1 MSQESGQFQTLMSQG
16 HTSAWEQDWT
26 KALEYYRLALLE
38 NPQDAMALA
47 SAGLACYQMEQYDE
61 ALKFYLRCSSLT
73 PDDPMPF
80 EKMGRI
86 FEHTGS
92 IIEAVKAFMQCGEK
106 QLKARDAEHAI
117 AAFKEA
123 IRLDP
128 NNQTVRMRLA
138 MIYDKMGLKSECVTE
153 YLFVAALMQFSGDT
167 AKASQVVQYTLG
179 LEPQNQAAQNALML
193 LKTGQQMNL
202 PRPIKGATGPVRMAQ
217 VNQMENPTQTQEVLP
232 KYDPLTEARLVALKE
247 LASMLFEQADMANTD
262 EKVPMRRQIHL
273 LRGTGDLSSKD
284 AERSRARTHLSR
296 TIDLQTAGKD
306 DEAAVELERAIDLG
320 LNLSAA
326 EYVLALLTYQTSPEK
341 SLKHLQKAVRNPA
354 YSLASNLLMAV
365 IQEKAGQMKDSS
377 TYALQALKLAD
388 IQSVPKD
395 LESELT
401 QLYEP
406 ILEAHERI
414 KEDKDLANITKTIQA
429 QLMRSDWREYLKEA
443 RGQLPRQPEGS
454 PPIPLAEM
462 LLETTNSQVIE
473 ALTFIKQL
481 AAEGKFRTAMEEAF
495 HALTHAPTYLPL
507 HVQIGELLI
516 MEGRIHEAVEKFNL
530 VAYLYNVRG
539 EINQAV
545 RLLTRVA
552 KLAPMDLSVRDM
564 LIDLLITSNRMDEAV
579 QQYMDIANVHYLL
592 AELDLARGDYQK
604 ALSISQKTVTSRS
617 WAVQILNKLADIE
630 LQSLD
635 LKQAIKILEQLRS
648 LEPLDATTRATLID
662 LYLRIGLPSGAMNE
676 LDAYLRLLETA
687 GHSDRSE
694 RFLDDL
700 LEDRPDN
707 IDIQKRLVRYYQN
720 QNKVTEIIEK
730 LDALAEKCLRQENR
744 DGALATLQNL
754 IELNP
759 PNSNDYRRLYEELRT
774 QKK

>member
-1 MSQESGQFQTLMSQG
+1 MSQESAQFQTLMSQG
-16 HTSAWEQDWT
+16 HTAAWEQDWAR
-26 KALEYYRLALLE
+26 ALECYRLALLE
-38 NPQDAMALA
+38 TPQDAMALA
-47 SAGLACYQMEQYDE
+47 SAGLACYQLEQYDE
-61 ALKFYLRCSSLT
+61 ALKLYIRCSSLT

-86 FEHTGS
+86 FERTGS

-138 MIYDKMGLKSECVTE
+138 MIYDKMGLKAESVTE
-153 YLFVAALMQFSGDT
+153 YLFVAALMQFSGDPS
-167 AKASQVVQYTLG
+167 KASQVVQYTIQ
-179 LEPQNQAAQNALML
+179 LEPQNQAAQNAMMQ
-193 LKTGQQMNL
+193 LKTGQQMTL
-202 PRPIKGATGPVRMAQ
+202 PKPINAGTGPV
-217 VNQMENPTQTQEVLP
+217 VMEPLKQTDALSIEPEVLP
-232 KYDPLTEARLVALKE
+232 KYDPLTEARLVALKD
-247 LASMLFEQADMANTD
+247 LAGMLFDQTEAAKPD
-262 EKVPMRRQIHL
+262 ENVPMRRQIHL

-326 EYVLALLTYQTSPEK
+326 EYVLALLTYESNPQK
-341 SLKHLQKAVRNPA
+341 ALVHLQKAVRNPA
-354 YSLASNLLMAV
+354 YALASNLLMAQ
-365 IQEKAGQMKDSS
+365 IQEKAGVLKDSS

-388 IQSVPKD
+388 VLSVPRE

-406 ILEAHERI
+406 IIEAHERV
-414 KEDKDLANITKTIQA
+414 KEEKDLANITKTIQA
-429 QLMRSDWREYLKEA
+429 QLMRTDWREYLKEA
-443 RGQLPRQPEGS
+443 RRQLPHQPEGS

-473 ALTFIKQL
+473 ALALIKQL
-481 AAEGKFRTAMEEAF
+481 AAEGKIRTAMEEAF
-495 HALTHAPTYLPL
+495 YALTHAPTYLPL

-516 MEGRIHEAVEKFNL
+516 TEGRIHEAVEKFNL
-530 VAYLYNVRG
+530 VAYLYNLRG
-539 EINQAV
+539 ETNQAV

-564 LIDLLITSNRMDEAV
+564 LIDLLISSNRMDEAV

-604 ALSISQKTVTSRS
+604 ALSLSQKTVTSRN

-648 LEPLDATTRATLID
+648 LEPLDSTTRATLID

-676 LDAYLRLLETA
+676 LDGFLKLLETA

-694 RFLDDL
+694 RFLDTL

-707 IDIQKRLVRYYQN
+707 IDIQKRLIRYYQN
-720 QNKVTEIIEK
+720 KNRLPEIIEK

-744 DGALATLQNL
+744 EGALATLQNL
-754 IELNP
+754 IALNP
-759 PNSNDYRRLYEELRT
+759 PNSNEYRRLYEELRN

>member
-1 MSQESGQFQTLMSQG
+1 MSQESAPFQTLMSQG
-16 HTSAWEQDWT
+16 HTAAWDKDWA
-26 KALEYYRLALLE
+26 KALELYRQALLE
-38 NPQDAMALA
+38 NPQDAMGLA
-47 SAGLACYQMEQYDE
+47 SAGLACYQLEQYDE
-61 ALKFYLRCSSLT
+61 ALKFYIRCSSIT

-86 FEHTGS
+86 FEHTGA
-92 IIEAVKAFMQCGEK
+92 IIDAVKAFMQCGEK

-138 MIYDKMGLKSECVTE
+138 MIYDKMGLKAECVSE
-153 YLFVAALMQFSGDT
+153 YLFVAALMQFSGD
-167 AKASQVVQYTLG
+167 ASKASQVVQYTLG
-179 LEPQNQAAQNALML
+179 LEPNNQEAQNALMQ

-202 PRPIKGATGPVRMAQ
+202 PQSAKSGTGPVQ
-217 VNQMENPTQTQEVLP
+217 PIKTKQTEKLILVEETLP

-247 LASMLFEQADMANTD
+247 MAGMLFEQPEAASPDGQ
-262 EKVPMRRQIHL
+262 VPIRRQIHL

-284 AERSRARTHLSR
+284 AEKSRARTHLSR

-306 DEAAVELERAIDLG
+306 DEAAVEMERAIDLG

-326 EYVLALLTYQTSPEK
+326 EYLLALLIHPSNPQK
-341 SLKHLQKAVRNPA
+341 ALKHLQKAVRNPA
-354 YSLASNLLMAV
+354 YALASNLLMAQ
-365 IQEKAGQMKDSS
+365 IQEKAGQIKDSS
-377 TYALQALKLAD
+377 NYALQALKLAD
-388 IQSVPKD
+388 VLSVPRE
-395 LESELT
+395 LENELT

-406 ILEAHERI
+406 ILEAHERVN
-414 KEDKDLANITKTIQA
+414 EVKDLANITKTVQA
-429 QLMRSDWREYLKEA
+429 QLMRNDWREYLKEA
-443 RGQLPRQPEGS
+443 RRQLPRQPEGS

-473 ALTFIKQL
+473 ALALIKQL
-481 AAEGKFRTAMEEAF
+481 AAEGRLRTAMEEAF
-495 HALTHAPTYLPL
+495 YALTHAPTYLPL

-539 EINQAV
+539 ETNQAV

-564 LIDLLITSNRMDEAV
+564 LIDLLISSGRMDEAV

-592 AELDLARGDYQK
+592 AELDLAREDYQK
-604 ALSISQKTVTSRS
+604 ALSLSQKTVTSRT

-648 LEPLDATTRATLID
+648 LEPLDSTTRATLID
-662 LYLRIGLPSGAMNE
+662 LYLRIGLPSGALNE
-676 LDAYLRLLETA
+676 LDSFIRLLETA
-687 GHSDRSE
+687 GHTDRSE
-694 RFLDDL
+694 RFLDAL

-707 IDIQKRLVRYYQN
+707 IDIQKRLIRFFQN
-720 QNKVTEIIEK
+720 QNKQAEIIEK

-744 DGALATLQNL
+744 EGALATLQNL
-754 IELNP
+754 IAMNP
-759 PNSNDYRRLYEELRT
+759 PNSNDYRRLYEELRN

>member
-1 MSQESGQFQTLMSQG
+1 MSQESTQFQTLMSQG
-16 HTSAWEQDWT
+16 HTAAWEQDWV
-26 KALEYYRLALLE
+26 KALENYRLALLE

-47 SAGLACYQMEQYDE
+47 SAGLACFQLEQYDE
-61 ALKFYLRCSSLT
+61 ALKLYIRCSSVT

-86 FEHTGS
+86 YEHTGS

-138 MIYDKMGLKSECVTE
+138 MIYDKMGLKAESVTE
-153 YLFVAALMQFSGDT
+153 YLFVAALMQASGDPS
-167 AKASQVVQYTLG
+167 KASQVVQYTLQ
-179 LEPQNQAAQNALML
+179 LEPHNQAAQNAMMQ
-193 LKTGQQMNL
+193 LKTGQQMAL
-202 PRPIKGATGPVRMAQ
+202 PLSNKGGTGPVAAKSAKQ
-217 VNQMENPTQTQEVLP
+217 TENLTPAEEVAP
-232 KYDPLTEARLVALKE
+232 KYDPLTEARLIALKE
-247 LASMLFEQADMANTD
+247 MAGMLFDQSEGASVDGQ
-262 EKVPMRRQIHL
+262 VPMRRQIHL

-306 DEAAVELERAIDLG
+306 DDAAVELERAIDLG

-326 EYVLALLTYQTSPEK
+326 EYILALLTYEANPQK
-341 SLKHLQKAVRNPA
+341 ALKHLQKAVRNPA
-354 YSLASNLLMAV
+354 YALASNLLMAK
-365 IQEKAGQMKDSS
+365 IQEKAGQLKESS
-377 TYALQALKLAD
+377 SYALCALKLAD
-388 IQSVPKD
+388 VLSVPRE
-395 LESELT
+395 LENELT

-406 ILEAHERI
+406 ILEAHDRVTDE
-414 KEDKDLANITKTIQA
+414 KDLANITKIIQA
-429 QLMRSDWREYLKEA
+429 QLLRSDWREYLKEA

-473 ALTFIKQL
+473 ALALIKQL
-481 AAEGKFRTAMEEAF
+481 ASEGKIRTAMEEAF
-495 HALTHAPTYLPL
+495 YALTHAPTYLPL
-507 HVQIGELLI
+507 HVQIGELLL
-516 MEGRIHEAVEKFNL
+516 MENRIAEAVEKFNL

-539 EINQAV
+539 ETNQAI

-564 LIDLLITSNRMDEAV
+564 LIDLLISSGRMDEAV

-604 ALSISQKTVTSRS
+604 ALSLSQKTVTSRT

-648 LEPLDATTRATLID
+648 LEPLDSTTRATLID

-676 LDAYLRLLETA
+676 LDAFLRLLETA

-694 RFLDDL
+694 RFLDSL

-707 IDIQKRLVRYYQN
+707 IDIQKRLIRFFQN
-720 QNKVTEIIEK
+720 QNKQTEIIEK

-754 IELNP
+754 IALNP
-759 PNSNDYRRLYEELRT
+759 PNSNDYRRLYEELRN

>member
-1 MSQESGQFQTLMSQG
+1 MSQESAQFQTLMSQG
-16 HTSAWEQDWT
+16 HTAAWEQDWA
-26 KALEYYRLALLE
+26 KALENYRLALLE

-47 SAGLACYQMEQYDE
+47 SAGLACYQLEQYDE
-61 ALKFYLRCSSLT
+61 ALKYYLRCSSIT
-73 PDDPMPF
+73 PDDPMPY

-86 FEHTGS
+86 FEKTGS
-92 IIEAVKAFMQCGEK
+92 TIDAVKAFMQCGEK

-153 YLFVAALMQFSGDT
+153 YLYVAALMQHSGDT
-167 AKASQVVQYTLG
+167 SKASQVVQYTLG
-179 LEPQNQAAQNALML
+179 IEPQNQTAQNAMMQ
-193 LKTGQQMNL
+193 LKAGQQISL
-202 PRPIKGATGPVRMAQ
+202 PQSNKGRTEPGAEQ
-217 VNQMENPTQTQEVLP
+217 KSKQTDKLTPAEEVLP
-232 KYDPLTEARLVALKE
+232 KYDPLTEARLAALKE
-247 LASMLFEQADMANTD
+247 LAGMLFDQPETESPDGQ
-262 EKVPMRRQIHL
+262 VPMRRQIHL

-284 AERSRARTHLSR
+284 AEKSRARTHLSR

-306 DEAAVELERAIDLG
+306 GEAAVELERAIDLG

-326 EYVLALLTYQTSPEK
+326 EYVFALLTYESDPQK
-341 SLKHLQKAVRNPA
+341 ALKHLQKAVRNPSYA
-354 YSLASNLLMAV
+354 LASNLLMAQL
-365 IQEKAGQMKDSS
+365 QEKAGQLKESS
-377 TYALQALKLAD
+377 TCALKALILAD
-388 IQSVPKD
+388 VQSVPR
-395 LESELT
+395 EMENELT

-406 ILEAHERI
+406 ILEAHERVND
-414 KEDKDLANITKTIQA
+414 EKDLVNISKMIQA
-429 QLMRSDWREYLKEA
+429 QLMRNDWREYLKEA
-443 RGQLPRQPEGS
+443 RNQLPRQPEGS

-462 LLETTNSQVIE
+462 LLETSNSQVIE
-473 ALTFIKQL
+473 ALAEIKQL
-481 AAEGKFRTAMEEAF
+481 AAKGQLRTAMEEAF
-495 HALTHAPTYLPL
+495 YALTHSPTYLPL

-539 EINQAV
+539 ETNQAV
-545 RLLTRVA
+545 RLLTRVS

-564 LIDLLITSNRMDEAV
+564 LIDLLISSGRMDEAV

-592 AELDLARGDYQK
+592 AELDLARENYQK
-604 ALSISQKTVTSRS
+604 ALTLSQKTVTSRT
-617 WAVQILNKLADIE
+617 WAVQILNNLADIE

-648 LEPLDATTRATLID
+648 LEPLDSTTRATLID

-676 LDAYLRLLETA
+676 LDAFLRLLETA
-687 GHSDRSE
+687 GHTDRSE
-694 RFLDDL
+694 RFLDTL

-707 IDIQKRLVRYYQN
+707 VDIQKRLIRYYQT
-720 QNKVTEIIEK
+720 QNRQTEIIEK

-754 IELNP
+754 LSLDP
-759 PNSNDYRRLYEELRT
+759 PNSNDYRRLFEELKN

>member
-1 MSQESGQFQTLMSQG
+1 MSQESAQFQTLMSQG
-16 HTSAWEQDWT
+16 HTAAWEQDWA
-26 KALEYYRLALLE
+26 KALELYRQALLE
-38 NPQDAMALA
+38 NPQDAMGLA
-47 SAGLACYQMEQYDE
+47 SAGLACYQLEQYDE
-61 ALKFYLRCSSLT
+61 ALKFYIRCSSIT

-86 FEHTGS
+86 FEHTGA
-92 IIEAVKAFMQCGEK
+92 IIDAVKAFMQCGEK

-138 MIYDKMGLKSECVTE
+138 MIYDKMGLKAECVTE
-153 YLFVAALMQFSGDT
+153 YLFVAALMQSSGDT
-167 AKASQVVQYTLG
+167 SKASQVVQYTLG
-179 LEPQNQAAQNALML
+179 LEPNNQEVQHALMQ

-202 PRPIKGATGPVRMAQ
+202 PQSAKSESEPVQPIKTK
-217 VNQMENPTQTQEVLP
+217 QTDKLTLVEETLP
-232 KYDPLTEARLVALKE
+232 KYDPLTEARLVAVKE
-247 LASMLFEQADMANTD
+247 MAAMLFEQPEAVSPD
-262 EKVPMRRQIHL
+262 EQVPMRRQIHL
-273 LRGTGDLSSKD
+273 LRGTGVLSSKD
-284 AERSRARTHLSR
+284 AEKSRARTHLSR

-306 DEAAVELERAIDLG
+306 DEAAVEMERAIDLG

-326 EYVLALLTYQTSPEK
+326 EYLLALLIHTSNPQK
-341 SLKHLQKAVRNPA
+341 ALKHLQKAVRNPA
-354 YSLASNLLMAV
+354 YALASNLLMAQ
-365 IQEKAGQMKDSS
+365 IQEKAGQLKDSS
-377 TYALQALKLAD
+377 NYALQALKLAD
-388 IQSVPKD
+388 VLSVPRE
-395 LESELT
+395 LENELT

-406 ILEAHERI
+406 ILEAHERVN
-414 KEDKDLANITKTIQA
+414 EVKDLANITKTVQA
-429 QLMRSDWREYLKEA
+429 QLMRNDWREYLKEA
-443 RGQLPRQPEGS
+443 RSQLPRQPEGS

-473 ALTFIKQL
+473 ALALIKQL
-481 AAEGKFRTAMEEAF
+481 AAEGRLRTAMEEAF
-495 HALTHAPTYLPL
+495 YALTHAPTYLPL

-539 EINQAV
+539 ETNQAV

-564 LIDLLITSNRMDEAV
+564 LIDLLISSGRMDEAV

-592 AELDLARGDYQK
+592 AELDLAREDYQK
-604 ALSISQKTVTSRS
+604 ALSLSQKTVTSRT

-648 LEPLDATTRATLID
+648 LEPLDSTTRATLID
-662 LYLRIGLPSGAMNE
+662 LYLRIGLPSGALNE
-676 LDAYLRLLETA
+676 LDSFLKLLETA
-687 GHSDRSE
+687 GHTDRSE
-694 RFLDDL
+694 HFLDAL

-707 IDIQKRLVRYYQN
+707 IDIQKRLIRFFQN
-720 QNKVTEIIEK
+720 QNKQAEIIEK
-730 LDALAEKCLRQENR
+730 LDVLAEKCLRQENR
-744 DGALATLQNL
+744 EGALATLQNL
-754 IELNP
+754 IALNP
-759 PNSNDYRRLYEELRT
+759 PNSNDYRRLYEELKN

>member
-1 MSQESGQFQTLMSQG
+1 MSQETAQFQTLMSQG
-16 HTSAWEQDWT
+16 HTAAWEQDWA
-26 KALEYYRLALLE
+26 KALENYRLALLE

-47 SAGLACYQMEQYDE
+47 SAGLACYQLEQYDE
-61 ALKFYLRCSSLT
+61 ALKFYIRCSSIT
-73 PDDPMPF
+73 PDDPMPY

-86 FEHTGS
+86 FEHTGA
-92 IIEAVKAFMQCGEK
+92 IIDAVKAFMQCGEK

-138 MIYDKMGLKSECVTE
+138 MIYDKMGLKAESVSE
-153 YLFVAALMQFSGDT
+153 YLFVAALMQFSGDPS
-167 AKASQVVQYTLG
+167 KASQVVQYTLG
-179 LEPQNQAAQNALML
+179 LEPQNQAAQNAMMQ
-193 LKTGQQMNL
+193 LKTGQQMTL
-202 PRPIKGATGPVRMAQ
+202 PLSTNGGTGPIQ
-217 VNQMENPTQTQEVLP
+217 SPKIKQTENLVPSAETLP
-232 KYDPLTEARLVALKE
+232 KYDPLTEARLVAVKE
-247 LASMLFEQADMANTD
+247 MAGMLFEQSEAASADVQ
-262 EKVPMRRQIHL
+262 VPMRRQIHL

-326 EYVLALLTYQTSPEK
+326 EYVLALLTHAANPQK
-341 SLKHLQKAVRNPA
+341 ALKHLQKAVRNPA
-354 YSLASNLLMAV
+354 YALASNLLMAQ
-365 IQEKAGQMKDSS
+365 IQEKAGHLKESS

-388 IQSVPKD
+388 VLSVPR
-395 LESELT
+395 EMENELV

-406 ILEAHERI
+406 ILEAHERVN
-414 KEDKDLANITKTIQA
+414 EEKDLTSITKTIQA
-429 QLMRSDWREYLKEA
+429 QLMRTDWREYIKEA
-443 RGQLPRQPEGS
+443 RSQLPHQPEGS

-473 ALTFIKQL
+473 ALAFIKQL
-481 AAEGKFRTAMEEAF
+481 AAEGKIRTAMEEAF
-495 HALTHAPTYLPL
+495 YALTHAPNYLPL

-516 MEGRIHEAVEKFNL
+516 IEGRIHEAVEKFNL

-539 EINQAV
+539 ETNQAV
-545 RLLTRVA
+545 RLLTRVS

-564 LIDLLITSNRMDEAV
+564 LIDLLISSGRMDEAV

-592 AELDLARGDYQK
+592 AELDLARVDYQK
-604 ALSISQKTVTSRS
+604 GLSLSQKTVTSRT

-648 LEPLDATTRATLID
+648 LEPLESTTRATLID

-676 LDAYLRLLETA
+676 LDAFLRLLETA
-687 GHSDRSE
+687 GHSDRAE
-694 RFLDDL
+694 RFLDSILD
-700 LEDRPDN
+700 DRPDN
-707 IDIQKRLVRYYQN
+707 IDIQKRLIRFYQN
-720 QNKVTEIIEK
+720 QNKQAEIIAK

-754 IELNP
+754 ITLNP
-759 PNSNDYRRLYEELRT
+759 PNSNDYRRLYEELRN